1 MRSSLQ
7 ASGAMQAEGEIK
19 RCINELSRKRVAA
32 GRPRGQKK
40 NPKKKRVTNV
50 EITPVNDT
58 VGVRAAGVEG
68 LILMRITKPP
78 SHPTV
83 SSLLW

>member
-1 MRSSLQ
+1 MLVELFKR
-7 ASGAMQAEGEIK
+7 GAKTK
-19 RCINELSRKRVAA
+19 RRINELSRKRVVA
-32 GRPRGQKK
+32 GGKK
-40 NPKKKRVTNV
+40 NGVTNA

-68 LILMRITKPP
+68 LILMRITKPL

-83 SSLLW
+83 NPLLC